1 MMATSERAP
10 PGLLDAVHG
19 DRVELPFMFVHETRG
34 EMRGR

>member
-1 MMATSERAP
+1 MATSERAP
-10 PGLLDAVHG
+10 PGLLDAVPG